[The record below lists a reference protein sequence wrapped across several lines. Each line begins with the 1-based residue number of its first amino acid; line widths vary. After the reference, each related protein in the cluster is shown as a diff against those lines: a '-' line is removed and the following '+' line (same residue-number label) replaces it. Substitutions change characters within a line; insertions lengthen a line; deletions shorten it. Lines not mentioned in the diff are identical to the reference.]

1 MLQNRR
7 VWAEI
12 DLDAFSANLR
22 RIRFLAGEGKGVMA
36 IVKANAYGHGAV
48 PVAWHL
54 ASQGARALGGGDSQE
69 AMELRR
75 AGISIPIVILGAIVH
90 GELADVVANDIAV
103 TVHSMERVR
112 VLAREAR
119 RARRRVS
126 VHLKVDTGMGRLG
139 CAPQLAASV
148 ARLIADQE
156 FLSFDGLCTHF
167 SHAGPGGEEFTAR
180 QISTFEE
187 VSRAI
192 ARAGIP
198 VPPRHAAASA
208 GILRGAAPH
217 LDLVRP
223 GLALYGIPPAPG
235 LGEGLRPVLSLK
247 TQVIFLKDFGPG
259 TPVGYERTHVTA
271 RRSRIAT
278 LPVGYNDGYPWRLS
292 GRGEV
297 VIRGRRA
304 PVVGRV
310 SMDYLCVDVGHI
322 PGVMVGDEAVLIG
335 GGGGD
340 EVTVTELAA
349 RAGTIAHEILTRLG
363 RRVVRV
369 YRSSEGG
376 LDPGAANERGFGIR
390 RRPAG
395 SEVPGPLLPDAPES
409 HR

>member
-7 VWAEI
+7 VWADI
-12 DLDAFSANLR
+12 DLDTISGNLR
-22 RIRFLAGEGKGVMA
+22 RVRFLAGEGKGVMA

-54 ASQGARALGGGDSQE
+54 ASQGVRALGVGDSQE

-75 AGISIPIVILGAIVH
+75 AGIAIPIVILGAVVH

-103 TVHSMERVR
+103 TVHSTERVR

-119 RARRRVS
+119 RAGKRVS
-126 VHLKVDTGMGRLG
+126 VDLKVDTGMGRLG
-139 CAPQLAASV
+139 CAPELAASV

-180 QISTFEE
+180 QISLFEE
-187 VSRAI
+187 VTRAVE
-192 ARAGIP
+192 RDGIP

-208 GILRGAAPH
+208 AVLRRAADH

-223 GLALYGIPPAPG
+223 GLALYGIPPASG
-235 LGEGLRPVLSLK
+235 LAEGLRPALSLK

-271 RRSRIAT
+271 RRTRIAT

-297 VIRGRRA
+297 LIRGRRA

-310 SMDYLCVDVGHI
+310 SMDYLCVDVGNI
-322 PGVMVGDEAVLIG
+322 PGVMVGDEAVLVGASG
-335 GGGGD
+335 G
-340 EVTVTELAA
+340 EQVTVTELAE
-349 RAGTIAHEILTRLG
+349 RAGTIAYEILTRLG
-363 RRVVRV
+363 RRVERV
-369 YRSSEGG
+369 YRAP
-376 LDPGAANERGFGIR
+376 DGAGERGFGIR
-390 RRPAG
+390 RRPAAI
-395 SEVPGPLLPDAPES
+395 PGEALPEAPEA